1 MKIGPYT
8 LTNNLV
14 LSPMAGITDRPFR
27 QICRELGAGLAVSE
41 MTASNPAL
49 RNHRRTLLKLD
60 HSGEDEPRVVQ
71 IVGTNPEQ
79 LAEAAVFNQKNGA
92 QIIDINMGC
101 PAKKVCNVAAGSAL
115 LRDEP
120 LVNNILKAV
129 VSAVDIPVT
138 LKIRTGWDPLNKNAP
153 TIAKIAEQAGIQSLA
168 IHGRTRACKYNGNAE
183 FDTIKSVKKS
193 IKIPVFANGDIT
205 TPQRALE
212 VLDYTNADGLLI
224 GRGAQGNPW
233 IFREIAHYLKTGE
246 KLAPPNLDEIRE
258 TISRHLAHLHQF
270 YGDTMGVRIAR
281 KHIAWYFKQIDQS
294 LLPLVKES
302 FSIQEPQLQLD
313 FMNKIFHTL
322 SKKNNTQH
330 EF

>member
-120 LVNNILKAV
+120 LVNNILNAV

-270 YGDTMGVRIAR
+270 YGDKNHAD
-281 KHIAWYFKQIDQS
+281 YQ
-294 LLPLVKES
+294 
-302 FSIQEPQLQLD
+302 PQRP
-313 FMNKIFHTL
+313 F
-322 SKKNNTQH
+322 
-330 EF
+330 